1 MEAYSVDILLD
12 KLADAMLRTRLNL
25 NLSQKTVAERSG
37 VSLKAV
43 VNLESGQGV
52 SMRSFLAVCRTY
64 GKLGWIDAITPPEGP
79 SPMELLKLAG
89 RPRRQRASAVRK
101 EKKHG

>member
-1 MEAYSVDILLD
+1 MECYSIDILLG
-12 KLADAMLRTRLNL
+12 KLADALLRTRLNL
-25 NLSQKTVAERSG
+25 NLSQTTVAERSG

-43 VNLESGQGV
+43 INLESGNGA

-64 GKLGWIDAITPPEGP
+64 GKLDWIDILTPPDGP

-101 EKKHG
+101 AKKHG